1 MNSNIKNCLDYF
13 IAISG
18 DKPTIENRTKA
29 YLFAHPE
36 HKSLKETTL
45 RKYIQNLFNSDEVIK
60 YIRDHSVK
68 PEDNPTLS
76 ALKDQLTKLEE
87 LEGQAESINDS
98 LQIIQARTRVLIEL
112 GKVIKQNKP
121 KERDFLDNHVISGV
135 PVIIRWPW
143 NIDTTAN
150 TEEQNASLA
159 KTLSAL
165 RQGSIFIVRVDEQTQ
180 KKALFQMDL
189 TYGDEPENVNM
200 QLREDFLNG
209 NFKILADRHEQ

>member
-1 MNSNIKNCLDYF
+1 MCDYF

-18 DKPTIENRTKA
+18 DKPSTETRTKA

-36 HKSLKETTL
+36 GKNLKEGTL
-45 RKYIQNLFNSDEVIK
+45 KKYVQNLFNSDEVVK
-60 YIRDHSVK
+60 YIRDHQVNS
-68 PEDNPTLS
+68 EDDHTLA

-87 LEGQAESINDS
+87 LEAQAESIGDS
-98 LQIIQARTRVLIEL
+98 LQIIGARTKVLIEL

-121 KERDFLDNHVISGV
+121 KERDFLDNNVISGM

-143 NIDTTAN
+143 QINLN
-150 TEEQNASLA
+150 EGTEENNISLA

-165 RQGSIFIVRVDEQTQ
+165 RQGSIFIVRMDELTNT
-180 KKALFQMDL
+180 KALFQMDL

-200 QLREDFLNG
+200 KLREDFLNG
-209 NFKILADRHEQ
+209 NFKIVADRHDQ